1 MSRRPDGC
9 WGAPQMKP
17 GVRRAAYLISA
28 LAVVCFFVLPDPN
41 LAVIGALL
49 LQTLAY
55 IVVAGRSIPD
65 AIVLTGITIVLVGFL
80 PADHPL
86 IRGEFFQD
94 MRLWIIVTGVL
105 VGLAGMLILG
115 GQLRSRSQR

>member
-1 MSRRPDGC
+1 
-9 WGAPQMKP
+9 MKP
-17 GVRRAAYLISA
+17 GMRRAAYLISA
-28 LAVVCFFVLPDPN
+28 LAVVCFFTLPDPN

-49 LQTLAY
+49 LQMLAY
-55 IVVAGRSIPD
+55 IVVAGRSTPD
-65 AIVLTGITIVLVGFL
+65 AIILTGTTIVLVGFL

-86 IRGEFFQD
+86 IRGEFFQN

-105 VGLAGMLILG
+105 VGLAGMLMLG